1 MELADM
7 PALGAGARKSVRVQV
22 PPPAPMQPQQEV
34 GHAPLEPRYGG
45 RTSLHGR
52 VLMPDPLP
60 GPRLRQVALV
70 AHDCEKTA
78 TALQETFGW
87 PDPFHDPGVG
97 EFGLT
102 NAVFPVGDTFV
113 EVVSPVQPDT
123 TAGRYLARRGSDSGY
138 MAIFQMPSLEE
149 ARRRATDL
157 GVRVVW
163 KVDFDDIA
171 GTHLHPKDIPGA
183 IVSLDWASPTNS
195 WRWAGPAWTGT
206 APDHPA
212 GGIAGITV
220 EVEEPA
226 EAAQRWARVL
236 GLDAEVDGELALV
249 RLDAAGQSLR
259 FVSAVDGRP
268 EGITELWLTP
278 GLPGLPNCDGPVAE
292 IGGVRF
298 VVRAP

>member
-1 MELADM
+1 MSDSLA
-7 PALGAGARKSVRVQV
+7 
-22 PPPAPMQPQQEV
+22 
-34 GHAPLEPRYGG
+34 
-45 RTSLHGR
+45 
-52 VLMPDPLP
+52 

-97 EFGLT
+97 EFGLI
-102 NAVFPVGDTFV
+102 NAVFAVGDTFL
-113 EVVSPVQPDT
+113 EVVSPVRPDT

-149 ARRRATDL
+149 ARRRVAEL

-163 KVDFDDIA
+163 KVDLDDIA

-183 IVSLDWASPTNS
+183 IVSLDWATPVES

-206 APDHPA
+206 APEHPA

-220 EVEEPA
+220 EVEDPA
-226 EAAQRWARVL
+226 AAAERWGAVL
-236 GLDAEVDGELALV
+236 GLDAEVHDGMAVV
-249 RLDAAGQSLR
+249 RLAAGGQGLR
-259 FVSAVDGRP
+259 FVSSADGRAS
-268 EGITELWLTP
+268 GITEVWLTP
-278 GLPGLPNCDGPVAE
+278 GVARSDAE

-298 VVRAP
+298 VVGAP

>member
-1 MELADM
+1 
-7 PALGAGARKSVRVQV
+7 
-22 PPPAPMQPQQEV
+22 
-34 GHAPLEPRYGG
+34 
-45 RTSLHGR
+45 
-52 VLMPDPLP
+52 MPDPLP

-70 AHDCEKTA
+70 ARDCDKTA

-87 PDPFHDPGVG
+87 SDPFHDPGVA
-97 EFGLT
+97 EFGLI

-113 EVVSPVQPDT
+113 EVVSPVQPHT

-149 ARRRATDL
+149 ARRRVSEL

-163 KVDFDDIA
+163 KVDLDDIA

-220 EVEEPA
+220 EVKEPA
-226 EAAQRWARVL
+226 AAAEWWARVL
-236 GLDAEVDGELALV
+236 GVEAEVGGGLALV
-249 RLDAAGQSLR
+249 RLDPAGQSLR
-259 FVSAVDGRP
+259 FVSAVDGRA

-278 GLPGLPNCDGPVAE
+278 GLPGLPNVTGQVAE
-292 IGGVRF
+292 IAGVRF
-298 VVRAP
+298 VVGTP